1 MFNKNNL
8 WKICPEST
16 KMFNFDHKIK
26 EKINTENL
34 DLILKSGF
42 NKTYTCSEWLE
53 QFHCPFNDVQK
64 HLLKIKKNIRNGFVV
79 SKAQVVKFGRATF
92 KGHISMALLPNEI
105 RQALSIGITKDYDIE
120 NCQPQLL
127 YQLCKKM
134 KIPKKEYKE
143 IKNYCKNRD
152 DFIKSLRKTYK
163 KKFETFKDAKRFY
176 KVMIIATAFFG
187 GSIKKHKS
195 DNGIDEE
202 YTSKKLMSLKM
213 EVNAIITNYIMKNN
227 AQIYANITSEIDK
240 QYEKEMKLFKNGKI
254 TIKPYKKKPEA
265 RLSSL
270 FLQNWERIIIE
281 TVISRLTEE
290 NKMVK
295 NRFIYTYDGFQEN
308 GDFSCEDLD
317 KIVKEECAGIECKF
331 VIKGTEEGEE
341 FIKKCKELVAEDML
355 DKEHPE
361 KSLKE
366 FDISYFEDLK
376 YDFCMMV
383 DYWEKFFCFTV
394 EDGNYWFSDTRTL
407 KDPETGR
414 IKRNRT
420 TKPYKWSALKESFG
434 HYTVMIKEEKIVKGD
449 LVIQNKEVTFIEE
462 WQKQGMRS
470 YKQMDFFPEN
480 LPLKQRLNAQYFNV
494 FAGYPEFVFG
504 ESTFKEGKYK
514 RIWEGLLMNL
524 LGDKKAMKHFNNIVS
539 YKIKYPAR
547 KKPFGVI
554 IKGKQGEGKNFI
566 LSRIAKVIGESHYLT
581 TSNVK
586 DVIGD
591 YAMGL
596 FHKLI
601 VNLNEMDL
609 TSTKSLTNR
618 FKSIVSEN
626 EITFNPKHSNQF
638 EAINY
643 ALMIITTNEMIPIVL
658 DVMTGE
664 RRWFIFEGN
673 GCNCTI
679 NQDKWSKIYKMTDT
693 DEFTKFLYDYYNDM
707 DCESF
712 DFKKAKRENAKT
724 EAYNNVASLFIP
736 YEMLF
741 LKDWILDKSFDPSC
755 LLVEDS
761 DEEYDELGYKI
772 GKKNNPKYIKPKK
785 KTYYELETFYKPYT
799 IEIKKLLYKFWEWS
813 QENRIS
819 LGEKKNEK
827 SFKGKLMSFNFKN
840 MTTHKDST
848 SRRASIQ
855 FRPCDI
861 LRQLIE
867 KSAYDD
873 DMEKWNDPLL
883 NKQGTLKKEENL
895 NFLEDL

>member
-1 MFNKNNL
+1 MFSKTNY
-8 WKICPEST
+8 WKIQPNTS
-16 KMFNFDHKIK
+16 KMFDFDNKIK

-34 DLILKSGF
+34 DLIIKSGY

-53 QFHCPFNDVQK
+53 QFHCPFTDVKK
-64 HLLKIKKNIRNGFVV
+64 HLLKIKKNIRNGFLV
-79 SKAQVVKFGRATF
+79 SKAQVNEFGRASY

-105 RQALSIGITKDYDIE
+105 RQALSIDTTKDYDIK

-127 YQLCKKM
+127 YQICKKM
-134 KIPKKEYKE
+134 NIPKKEYKQ
-143 IKNYCKNRD
+143 IKNYCNNRD
-152 DFIKSLRKTYK
+152 EFIKSLRKTYK
-163 KKFETFKDAKRFY
+163 KKFETFKDAKKFY

-187 GSIKKHKS
+187 GSIKKHKR
-195 DNGIDEE
+195 DNGIDEDR
-202 YTSKKLMSLKM
+202 TSKKLATLKQ
-213 EVNAIITNYIMKNN
+213 EVNHIITNYIMKNN

-240 QYEKEMKLFKNGKI
+240 QYEKDMKFYEKKKT

-281 TVISRLTEE
+281 TVITKLTEKK
-290 NKMVK
+290 KMVK
-295 NRFIYTYDGFQEN
+295 NRFIYTYDGFQEE
-308 GDFSCEDLD
+308 GEFTCEDLN
-317 KIVKEECAGIECKF
+317 KIVKDEIDVDVIFE
-331 VIKGTEEGEE
+331 IKGTEEGEE
-341 FIKKCKELVAEDML
+341 LMNTVHELIKEDMK
-355 DKEHPE
+355 DKEHPTKMLE
-361 KSLKE
+361 E
-366 FDISYFEDLK
+366 FDLEYFEGLK
-376 YDFCMMV
+376 YDYNMMV
-383 DYWEKFFCFTV
+383 DYWERFVCFTV
-394 EDGNYWFSDTRTL
+394 EDGNYWFQDIKKL

-414 IKRNRT
+414 IKKNRT
-420 TKPYKWSALKESFG
+420 TKPYKWSALQESFG
-434 HYTVMIKEEKIVKGD
+434 HYKVMVNTEIIGKKGEVIPVSKEVDFIKEWK
-449 LVIQNKEVTFIEE
+449 Q
-462 WQKQGMRS
+462 QGMRS
-470 YKQMDFFPEN
+470 YKLMDFFPEN
-480 LPLKQRLNAQYFNV
+480 KPLKERLDAKYFNV
-494 FAGYPEFVFG
+494 FGGYPDFVF
-504 ESTFKEGKYK
+504 EKSSQKNYPKYK
-514 RIWEGLLMNL
+514 NIWEGLLMNL
-524 LGDKKAMKHFNNIVS
+524 LGDKQAMEHFNQIVS

-643 ALMIITTNEMIPIVL
+643 ALMVITTNEMIPIVL

-673 GCNCTI
+673 GQNCSI
-679 NQDKWSKIYKMTDT
+679 KQSKWTAIYKMTDT
-693 DEFTKFLYDYYNDM
+693 DEFTKFLYDYYTSMN
-707 DCESF
+707 CEEF
-712 DFKKAKRENAKT
+712 DFKKAKRDNAKT

-741 LKDWILDKSFDPSC
+741 LKDWILDREYETYDPEFLC
-755 LLVEDS
+755 DS
-761 DEEYDELGYKI
+761 DDELDTGIKTI
-772 GKKNNPKYIKPKK
+772 NVKKPKK
-785 KTYYELETFYKPYT
+785 NKVYHEFDSFYKSYT
-799 IEIKKLLYKFWEWS
+799 IEIKTLLENFWRWS

-827 SFKGKLMSFNFKN
+827 SFKGKIMSFNFKN
-840 MTTHKDST
+840 VTTGHHSVT
-848 SRRASIQ
+848 RRATIE

-873 DMEKWNDPLL
+873 DMKDWRKI
-883 NKQGTLKKEENL
+883 NKLGNFEKEETNNL
-895 NFLEDL
+895 DFLDLL

>member
-1 MFNKNNL
+1 MFSKTNY
-8 WKICPEST
+8 WKIKPNTS
-16 KMFNFDHKIK
+16 KMFDFDNKIK

-34 DLILKSGF
+34 DLIIKSGY

-53 QFHCPFNDVQK
+53 QFHCPFNDVKK
-64 HLLKIKKNIRNGFVV
+64 HLLKIKKNIRNGFLV
-79 SKAQVVKFGRATF
+79 SKAQVNEYGRASY
-92 KGHISMALLPNEI
+92 KGQVSMALLPNEI
-105 RQALSIGITKDYDIE
+105 RQALSIDTTKDYDIK

-127 YQLCKKM
+127 YQICKKM
-134 KIPKKEYKE
+134 NIPKKEYKQ
-143 IKNYCKNRD
+143 IKYYCNKRD
-152 DFIKSLRKTYK
+152 EFIKSLRKTYK
-163 KKFETFKDAKRFY
+163 KKFETFKDAKKFY

-187 GSIKKHKS
+187 GSIKKHKRE
-195 DNGIDEE
+195 NGIDEDR
-202 YTSKKLMSLKM
+202 TSKKLMILKQ
-213 EVNAIITNYIMKNN
+213 EVNHIITNYIMKNN

-240 QYEKEMKLFKNGKI
+240 QYEKDMKFFEKGKT

-270 FLQNWERIIIE
+270 FLQNWERILIE
-281 TVISRLTEE
+281 TIITKLTEQE
-290 NKMVK
+290 KMVK
-295 NRFIYTYDGFQEN
+295 NRFIYTFDGFQED
-308 GDFSCEDLD
+308 GDFTCEDLN
-317 KIVKEECAGIECKF
+317 KIVKDEIDMDVIFE
-331 VIKGTEEGEE
+331 IKGTEEGEE
-341 FIKKCKELVAEDML
+341 LMEQVHELIEEDMK
-355 DKEHPE
+355 DKEHPVKMLE
-361 KSLKE
+361 E
-366 FDISYFEDLK
+366 FDLEYFEGLK
-376 YDFCMMV
+376 YDYNMMV
-383 DYWEKFFCFTV
+383 DYWEKFVCFTV
-394 EDGNYWFSDTRTL
+394 EDGNYWFQDIKKL

-414 IKRNRT
+414 IKKNRT
-420 TKPYKWSALKESFG
+420 TKPYKWSALNESFG
-434 HYTVMIKEEKIVKGD
+434 HYKVMVKTEKIHPKTGE
-449 LVIQNKEVTFIEE
+449 IIIISKEVDFITE
-462 WQKQGMRS
+462 WKKQGMRS
-470 YKQMDFFPEN
+470 YKLMDFFPEN
-480 LPLKQRLNAQYFNV
+480 KPLKDRLDAKYFNV
-494 FAGYPEFVFG
+494 FGGYPDFVF
-504 ESTFKEGKYK
+504 EKSEKTNYDKYK
-514 RIWEGLLMNL
+514 KIWEGLLTNL
-524 LGDKKAMKHFNNIVS
+524 LGDKQAMEHFNNIVS

-547 KKPFGVI
+547 KKPFGII

-643 ALMIITTNEMIPIVL
+643 ALMVITTNEMIPIVL

-673 GCNCTI
+673 GENCKI
-679 NQDKWSKIYKMTDT
+679 KQSKWTDIYKLTDT
-693 DEFTKFLYDYYNDM
+693 DEFTKFLYDYYNEIK
-707 DCESF
+707 CEDF
-712 DFKKAKRENAKT
+712 DYKKAKRENAKT

-741 LKDWILDKSFDPSC
+741 LKDWILDREYED
-755 LLVEDS
+755 VDS
-761 DEEYDELGYKI
+761 DDEKNDPLDTGIFKEKEENK
-772 GKKNNPKYIKPKK
+772 IKP
-785 KTYYELETFYKPYT
+785 YYELDSFYKPYT
-799 IEIKKLLYKFWEWS
+799 IEIKELLHQFWNWS
-813 QENRIS
+813 QQNRIS

-827 SFKGKLMSFNFKN
+827 SFKGKIMSFNFKDLI
-840 MTTHKDST
+840 TGSHSVT
-848 SRRASIQ
+848 RRATIE

-873 DMEKWNDPLL
+873 DISKWKQL
-883 NKQGTLKKEENL
+883 NKLGAFEKKETKNL
-895 NFLEDL
+895 DFLDFL